1 MCVTTP
7 YQAVKRMREL
17 TNVGLC
23 FSMEF
28 LTYSKSTGRCNGVKK
43 VNKAMLR
50 KSMRADQSELALQLI
65 EYTDI
70 DNNKDRHFHLP
81 LLIKFNNYTINP

>member
-1 MCVTTP
+1 MCIVTP

-17 TNVGLC
+17 TNVGLS
-23 FSMEF
+23 FSFEF
-28 LTYSKSTGRCNGVKK
+28 LSYSKKTGRCNGVKK
-43 VNKAMLR
+43 VSKAMLR
-50 KSMRADQSELALQLI
+50 KSMRSDQSELANQLI